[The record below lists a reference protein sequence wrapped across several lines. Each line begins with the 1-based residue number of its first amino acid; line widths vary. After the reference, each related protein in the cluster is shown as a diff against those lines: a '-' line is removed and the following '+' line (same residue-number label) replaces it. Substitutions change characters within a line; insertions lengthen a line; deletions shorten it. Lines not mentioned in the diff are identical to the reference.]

1 MKKLTFR
8 GDTFTIGKQLGQA
21 GHTAWHQELTLT
33 PLWQTVTALKDS
45 AQAQVM
51 AAAVKQH
58 YPDIWLEIEGLACGL
73 EADTDEVFAWNCR
86 GDLVRSTSD
95 GCTTLAGR
103 NEHDDI
109 VIAHNEDGFPQLRD
123 ACFLAEV
130 IPDQGVSYLSFAYPG
145 SLCGHT
151 FSVNQYGIV
160 NTVNNIRAI
169 ERPEGLPRQVLAR
182 AALNAVS
189 LDQAVAVLTS
199 PDRAGAFHHMLAS
212 AGDSRIFSI
221 EATGTGCS
229 ILPLKVSTG
238 HANHLVHPQQQATEQ
253 VITDSSAARQQVI
266 EALLATDETLSAKRS
281 LMILSDQSQEALP
294 VYRLAADDPDQE
306 NTLATALFELSDEGV
321 SWSVYGKDRQQPVLK
336 GNILRGSATI

>member
-8 GDTFTIGKQLGQA
+8 GDTFTVGKQLGQA
-21 GHTAWHQELTLT
+21 GKSAWHQELTQT
-33 PLWQTVTALKDS
+33 ALWQTVMSLKDS
-45 AQAQVM
+45 VQAKAM

-58 YPDIWLEIEGLACGL
+58 YPEIWLEIEGLACGL
-73 EADTDEVFAWNCR
+73 AAETDEVFAWNCR

-103 NEHDDI
+103 DADDNI
-109 VIAHNEDGFPQLRD
+109 LIAHNEDGFPQLRE

-160 NTVNNIRAI
+160 NTVNNIRAV

-182 AALNAVS
+182 AALNAAS

-199 PDRAGAFHHMLAS
+199 PARAGAFHHMLAS

-221 EATGTGCS
+221 EATGSGS
-229 ILPLKVSTG
+229 SVLPLKTSIG
-238 HANHLVHPQQQATEQ
+238 HANHLVHPQQRETEQ
-253 VITDSSAARQQVI
+253 VITDSSASRQQVI
-266 EALLATDETLSAKRS
+266 DTLLSTHTTLSAKRS
-281 LMILSDQSQEALP
+281 LMILSDQSQEELP

-321 SWSVYGKDRQQPVLK
+321 SWSVYGKDRQSPVLQGK
-336 GNILRGSATI
+336 VLRATA

>member
-8 GDTFTIGKQLGQA
+8 GDLFTIGKQLGQA
-21 GHTAWHQELTLT
+21 GYSAWHQELALT

-45 AQAQVM
+45 VQAQAM

-73 EADTDEVFAWNCR
+73 AADTDEVFAWNCR

-160 NTVNNIRAI
+160 NTVNNIRAV

-229 ILPLKVSTG
+229 ILPLKVRTG
-238 HANHLVHPQQQATEQ
+238 HANHLVHPQQQMTGQ

-266 EALLATDETLSAKRS
+266 EALLATDEALSAKRS

-321 SWSVYGKDRQQPVLK
+321 SWSVYGKDRQHPVLE